1 MKLEIDKDTLLQ
13 GIGRTQGVID
23 RRSHTPILA
32 HCLLE
37 ATADQLKISAT
48 DYEISFRGFYP
59 ALVSEEGG
67 MTVPAL
73 NFFSIL
79 KELPTGTIS
88 LESTA
93 NNSLQVLMGGMRYQ
107 FMGLGPDNFPPLPLA
122 DDQILQPIKSA
133 VLREMLEKTIFSV
146 SLDDLQPQLTG
157 VYAER
162 LPESGH
168 LRFVSSDGHR
178 LSLVDREVE
187 VAQQLEPDKG
197 IIIPRKGVVEMLRF
211 LDAEDCALGL
221 EKKNLVLKQGDDYL
235 FIRLLDKKFPDYRRI
250 LPDTA
255 KLQLTVARKPFL
267 EILKRMSLLSSERF
281 KGVVL
286 TVNDN
291 WLDFRYHNP
300 DVGGGEERLPLSVK
314 SLAPSDDEDGLT
326 LPFEISYNARY
337 LMEPL
342 SVMQGEEIIMEL
354 NAKRKPLCL
363 REPGDPFYL
372 SIVMPMDL

>member
-23 RRSHTPILA
+23 RRSHTPILS

-37 ATADQLKISAT
+37 AMADQLKIAAT

-59 ALVSEEGG
+59 ALVKEEGG

-73 NFFSIL
+73 NFFNIL
-79 KELPTGTIS
+79 KELPPGTIV
-88 LESTA
+88 LESTP
-93 NNSLQVLMGGMRYQ
+93 NNSLQIFMGGMRYQ
-107 FMGLGPDNFPPLPLA
+107 FMGLGPDNFPPLPMT
-122 DDQILQPIKSA
+122 DEQSLQPIKSA

-157 VYAER
+157 IYAET
-162 LPESGH
+162 LPESGR
-168 LRFVSSDGHR
+168 LRLVSSDGHR
-178 LSLVDREVE
+178 LSLIDRELE
-187 VAQQLEPDKG
+187 AANQLDPEKG
-197 IIIPRKGVVEMLRF
+197 IIIPRKGVVEMLR
-211 LDAEDCALGL
+211 LLEGEDCALGL
-221 EKKNLVLKQGDDYL
+221 VKKNLVLKQGQDYL
-235 FIRLLDKKFPDYRRI
+235 CIRLLDKKFPDYRRI
-250 LPDTA
+250 LPEAA
-255 KLQLTVARKPFL
+255 KLQLTVPRKPFL
-267 EILKRMSLLSSERF
+267 EILRRMSLLSSEKF

-286 TVNDN
+286 TISDG
-291 WLDFRYHNP
+291 WLDVRYHNP
-300 DVGGGEERLPLSVK
+300 DVGGGEEKLPLSMKV
-314 SLAPSDDEDGLT
+314 LAPSDKDDGLT

-342 SVMQGEEIIMEL
+342 AVMQSEEIILEL
-354 NAKRKPLCL
+354 TAKRKPLGL